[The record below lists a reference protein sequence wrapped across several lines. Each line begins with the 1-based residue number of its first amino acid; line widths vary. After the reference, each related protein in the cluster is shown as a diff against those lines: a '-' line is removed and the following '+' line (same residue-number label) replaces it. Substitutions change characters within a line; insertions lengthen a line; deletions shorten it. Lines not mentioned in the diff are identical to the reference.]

1 MAPRRIFRVAVVL
14 VEERGIE
21 SDRPQMV
28 LKDVGPA
35 PNREGVTM
43 REDSHSRTWEMNP
56 ARAARSALFLCL
68 AALGVILVLDVGQH
82 LAEIWYCEHIKDL
95 SNVLLE
101 NSVGT
106 WFSVVLNAGVG
117 LAALGVALVCRR
129 AGKARSTTLAWSV
142 IGLFFLYVS
151 LDDHLVLHER
161 LAGGIG
167 RVMLTYRAS
176 ESYPFLTYEW
186 IYFFAPLFALFGL
199 FMLVFLFRQQ
209 TGLWNR
215 FLLVLAFGLWAVAVG
230 LDAWE
235 GAGLPYEGVQQSL
248 GWSRLKFR
256 HGVMLVE
263 EMMELLGSILFL
275 YLFFRRL
282 GDLLTERPTTLRFM
296 P

>member
-1 MAPRRIFRVAVVL
+1 MEP
-14 VEERGIE
+14 G
-21 SDRPQMV
+21 RPQTV
-28 LKDVGPA
+28 FKDVGPA
-35 PNREGVTM
+35 LNREEATV
-43 REDSHSRTWEMNP
+43 REDSNSRSWEVSP
-56 ARAARSALFLCL
+56 ARAARYALCL
-68 AALGVILVLDVGQH
+68 CLGALGVILALDVGQH

-117 LAALGVALVCRR
+117 LAALGVAMVCRR
-129 AGKARSTTLAWSV
+129 AGKARATTLAWSV
-142 IGLFFLYVS
+142 IALFFLYVS

-167 RVMLTYRAS
+167 RVLLTYRAS

-186 IYFFAPLFALFGL
+186 IYLFAPLFALFGL

-215 FLLVLAFGLWAVAVG
+215 ALLVLALGVWAAAVA

-263 EMMELLGSILFL
+263 EMLELLGSTLFL
-275 YLFFRRL
+275 YLFLRRL
-282 GDLLTERPTTLRFM
+282 GDLFTERPTTVRFV